1 MASSSN
7 RRFGSSGRSNPR
19 RRVVIGAHE
28 TLRVHYDAE
37 KPKVESER
45 AARGRGGSARARRAI
60 AQGVAL
66 DATRRRETTLGHGKA
81 GATPRSAQGRRLA
94 NAKREERE
102 RRRRLLR
109 IRRSI
114 VSALMVGALAV
125 SVWAVSALARSEIFR
140 LERIVVSGT
149 RHLTADEVR
158 ALAQVPDGST
168 LFTIST
174 RRIERAVATSP
185 WVEEV
190 AASREFPHGLR
201 VNVTERVP
209 VIVVDA
215 GGKDLWVVSRDGRW
229 LGERSAVES
238 GVPVVRDVERPVA
251 RPGRRVEAP
260 EILNAA
266 SLASAL
272 SDEMLAQTAYIS
284 APSIERTAIVT
295 KDEVEVFFGQARDV
309 ATKERIALEILRREK
324 GRVVYVNVR
333 VVESPTWRG
342 IGE

>member
-1 MASSSN
+1 M
-7 RRFGSSGRSNPR
+7 
-19 RRVVIGAHE
+19 
-28 TLRVHYDAE
+28 
-37 KPKVESER
+37 
-45 AARGRGGSARARRAI
+45 
-60 AQGVAL
+60 
-66 DATRRRETTLGHGKA
+66 
-81 GATPRSAQGRRLA
+81 
-94 NAKREERE
+94 
-102 RRRRLLR
+102 
-109 IRRSI
+109 
-114 VSALMVGALAV
+114 
-125 SVWAVSALARSEIFR
+125 
-140 LERIVVSGT
+140 ERIVVSGT

-158 ALAQVPDGST
+158 ALARVPDGST
-168 LFTIST
+168 LFTVST

-190 AASREFPHGLR
+190 TASREFPHGLR
-201 VNVTERVP
+201 VSVTERVP
-209 VIVVDA
+209 AVVVDA

-229 LGERSAVES
+229 LGERSAEES
-238 GVPVVRDVERPVA
+238 GVPVVRDVERPIA

-295 KDEVEVFFGQARDV
+295 KDEVEVFFGEARDV

-342 IGE
+342 IDE